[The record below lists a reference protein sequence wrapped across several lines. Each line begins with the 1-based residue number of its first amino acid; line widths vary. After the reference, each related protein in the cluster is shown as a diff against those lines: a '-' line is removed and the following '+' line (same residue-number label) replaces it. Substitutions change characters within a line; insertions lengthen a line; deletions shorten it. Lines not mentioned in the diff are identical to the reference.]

1 VGQRLTRLKMEREQ
15 LDKALEE
22 TLEFNDR
29 IENPEAW
36 RKVIKKRQ

>member
-1 VGQRLTRLKMEREQ
+1 VGQRLTRLKMERKQ

-22 TLEFNDR
+22 TIEFNDR

-36 RKVIKKRQ
+36 RKKIKKR